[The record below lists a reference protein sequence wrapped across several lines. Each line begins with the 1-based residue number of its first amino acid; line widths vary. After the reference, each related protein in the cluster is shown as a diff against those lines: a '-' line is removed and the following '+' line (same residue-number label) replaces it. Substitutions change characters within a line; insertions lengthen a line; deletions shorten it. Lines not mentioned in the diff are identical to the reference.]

1 MPDDV
6 FEALIAELRLESTWS
21 EPPPGLRAGILAA
34 VVKERDA
41 AVEAPVVEAP
51 VVEAPAM
58 EAPVVEA
65 PVVEAPVVD
74 LSARRARRSRV
85 VWGLGAAA
93 AVAIA
98 FAAGV
103 LTSNG
108 STPPT
113 PPGREFLAAGSPL
126 APAASAKVTV
136 AKGGAG
142 FSVQL
147 ELHSLPAAAQ
157 GSYYAAW
164 LRGPDGLMSV
174 GTFHGRNIGPP
185 FKLWSGV
192 DPARYP
198 EFFVTLQVEGGPTE
212 PSDRVVLRGTLR

>member
-21 EPPPGLRAGILAA
+21 EPPPGLKAGILAA
-34 VVKERDA
+34 VVKERDP

-51 VVEAPAM
+51 TAEAPIA
-58 EAPVVEA
+58 ESPVVEA
-65 PVVEAPVVD
+65 PVGD

-85 VWGLGAAA
+85 VWGLAAAA
-93 AVAIA
+93 AVAVA
-98 FAAGV
+98 FAAGA
-103 LTSNG
+103 LTTDG
-108 STPPT
+108 SSPPT
-113 PPGREFLAAGSPL
+113 PSGREFLAAGSPL
-126 APAASAKVTV
+126 APAASATVTV

-174 GTFHGRNIGPP
+174 GTFHGRDLGPP

-198 EFFVTLQVEGGPTE
+198 EFFVTLQLEGGPTD
-212 PSDRVVLRGTLR
+212 PSDRVVLRGMLR